1 MDFGILTKWLIPA
14 LPALL
19 NWVAAYAVE
28 KVMQQRGFKPWQGGN
43 AGRIAGILVFLF
55 SAALFHRAQFFN
67 AGIFLQQQWPIDIA
81 EWLAILVVLAILYAW
96 QRQLLK
102 TRIPQGMESFPN
114 AAMKAPRL
122 FVYAVV
128 FIAYLFCYEV
138 YFRGYFLMYALRGEP
153 LYWVIGYNSLLY
165 ALVHLYKGRQ
175 QTLAAIPFGILL
187 CLVTLWTGHIWFAWL
202 VHVMLA
208 LGIEVR
214 LLSGKAITHHQK
226 ASV

>member
-1 MDFGILTKWLIPA
+1 MIPA
-14 LPALL
+14 VPALL
-19 NWVAAYAVE
+19 NWITAWTTE
-28 KVMQQRGFKPWQGGN
+28 KSWQQKGYKPWQ
-43 AGRIAGILVFLF
+43 AAHRGRIAGIAVFLICT
-55 SAALFHRAQFFN
+55 AAYHRAQFFN
-67 AGIFLQQQWPIDIA
+67 IRVFLHQQWPA
-81 EWLAILVVLAILYAW
+81 SMVELLSTAVALAILLVV
-96 QRQLLK
+96 QKSLLSN
-102 TRIPQGMESFPN
+102 RIPAGMESFSN
-114 AAMKAPRL
+114 AALSAPRL
-122 FVYAVV
+122 LWYAAV
-128 FIAYLFCYEV
+128 FIGYLFCYEV
-138 YFRGYFLMYALRGEP
+138 YFRGYFVLYALRGEP

-165 ALVHLYKGRQ
+165 ALVHLHKGRQ